1 MKTLKL
7 MEITTSQYKN
17 KIEHLKKKKKRVE
30 NENSEILKEQKYV

>member
-17 KIEHLKKKKKRVE
+17 KIEHLKKKKRE
-30 NENSEILKEQKYV
+30 LKMKIQKH